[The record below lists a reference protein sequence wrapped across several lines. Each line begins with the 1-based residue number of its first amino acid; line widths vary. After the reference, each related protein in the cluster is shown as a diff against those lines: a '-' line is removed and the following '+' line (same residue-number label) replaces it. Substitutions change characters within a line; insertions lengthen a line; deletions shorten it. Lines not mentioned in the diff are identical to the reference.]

1 MSRNGGEKKEIR
13 VQTKVVEKDMNAN
26 VVRRNVKSVV
36 LILRSTLYLAP
47 ILDILSV
54 KSKNIDV
61 MNYSKCASQ
70 IENLSK
76 FREKFLLFFTAV

>member
-1 MSRNGGEKKEIR
+1 MR

-26 VVRRNVKSVV
+26 EVRRDVKSVV

-47 ILDILSV
+47 IVHILSV
-54 KSKNIDV
+54 KLKNIDV

>member
-26 VVRRNVKSVV
+26 VVRRDVKSVV

-47 ILDILSV
+47 IVHILSV
-54 KSKNIDV
+54 KLKNIDV
-61 MNYSKCASQ
+61 MNYSCTSQ
-70 IENLSK
+70 IDNLSK